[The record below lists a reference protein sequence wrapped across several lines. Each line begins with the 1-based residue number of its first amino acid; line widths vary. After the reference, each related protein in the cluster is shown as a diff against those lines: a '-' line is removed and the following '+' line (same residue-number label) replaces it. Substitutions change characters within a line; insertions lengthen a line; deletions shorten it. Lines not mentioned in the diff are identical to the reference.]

1 MKIIFLVAIL
11 TPNILAQ
18 HHSGTDQVDT
28 QPVETLELDQR
39 ASDLAAEKSPV
50 VSEASTGA
58 DKDGWEKMKHQKTLE
73 LGEPVQEDDEDGIPN
88 GKLSKSTTLDYTQL
102 AKKVGG
108 FKVSN
113 RFSNIS
119 NLNHLFDQDLIKN
132 HVG

>member
-1 MKIIFLVAIL
+1 M
-11 TPNILAQ
+11 
-18 HHSGTDQVDT
+18 
-28 QPVETLELDQR
+28 ETLELDQR
-39 ASDLAAEKSPV
+39 ALDLAAEKSPV
-50 VSEASTGA
+50 LSEASTGA

-113 RFSNIS
+113 RLSNI
-119 NLNHLFDQDLIKN
+119 F
-132 HVG
+132 